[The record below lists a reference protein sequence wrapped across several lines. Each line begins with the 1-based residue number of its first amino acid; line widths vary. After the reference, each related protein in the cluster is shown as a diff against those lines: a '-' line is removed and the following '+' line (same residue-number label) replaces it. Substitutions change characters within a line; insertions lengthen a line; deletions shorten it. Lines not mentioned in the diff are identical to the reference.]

1 MERDWQRLTRP
12 GFKVE
17 LSHPA
22 TTPQGHAVERA
33 EDERGDAQ
41 RVHLTSPGSAELY
54 VELMRFG
61 GMSPKDEYL
70 HHRPYL
76 EQRFGPGSVTELSET
91 SLRGRAA
98 WAYAFRWDAGER
110 SVLLLDVDGDTYRV
124 IHDPRSALNAEVI
137 ETLEVV
143 E

>member
-17 LSHPA
+17 LSYPV
-22 TTPQGHAVERA
+22 TTPQGHVVERA
-33 EDERGDAQ
+33 DDERGDTQ
-41 RVHLTSPGSAELY
+41 RVHLTSPGSTELY

-61 GMSPKDEYL
+61 GTSPRDEYL
-70 HHRPYL
+70 QHRPHL
-76 EQRFGPGSVTELSET
+76 EQRFGAGSVTELSET

-98 WAYAFRWDAGER
+98 WAYAFRWGEGER
-110 SVLLLDVDGDTYRV
+110 SVLLFDVDGDTYRV
-124 IHDPRSALNAEVI
+124 IHDPRSALNADVI
-137 ETLEVV
+137 ATLEVV